1 MPIYKYLKGALKTNL
16 FFFRG
21 EFDDEVKEKFS
32 HLKEGEVILIL
43 KDGKLIE
50 KLDKND
56 VGDVI
61 FDKTVFYAESGGQ
74 IADNGEI
81 SSDKLQGKV
90 IDCKKLIIGNDKV
103 FFIHKIQI

>member
-1 MPIYKYLKGALKTNL
+1 MVIIKLKLSK
-16 FFFRG
+16 
-21 EFDDEVKEKFS
+21 
-32 HLKEGEVILIL
+32 VILIL
-43 KDGKLIE
+43 KEGKLIE

-81 SSDKLQGKV
+81 SSINFKAKL
-90 IDCKKLIIGNDKV
+90 
-103 FFIHKIQI
+103 